1 MVRKLLAAFLLLFIA
16 SQASAGV
23 VYQVSFDSN
32 GASTTTTANLTVG
45 GAPVNFNIYF
55 HEKFDGSGAFTPRI
69 DLAGGVNGLT
79 TANFGVNRT
88 SGTTTDIS
96 NASGNAAFDFGGAPT
111 VNFSTSAAT
120 VEQEVS
126 VSPVFATSSAA
137 DRRTVLLGSIQVT
150 ANSLGSTTFSL
161 ADFLADSDDIIIDN
175 GIGGLLFV
183 ADDPLLNVLT
193 FGTLTITA
201 VPEPSSLMLVGV
213 VGCVAALRRRRAPK
227 PH

>member
-23 VYQVSFDSN
+23 VYQVSFDSD
-32 GASTTTTANLTVG
+32 GAASNINSNLTVG
-45 GAPVNFNIYF
+45 GSQLFNIYF
-55 HEKFDGSGAFTPRI
+55 HEKFDGSGSFTPRI

-111 VNFSTSAAT
+111 VNFSASAAT

-161 ADFLADSDDIIIDN
+161 ADFLAGNDDFIIDD

>member
-1 MVRKLLAAFLLLFIA
+1 MIRKLLAVFMLLTLA

-23 VYQVSFDSN
+23 VYQVSFDSA
-32 GASTTTTANLTVG
+32 GSSLSTTSSLTVG
-45 GAPVNFNIYF
+45 GSQVFNVYF
-55 HEKFDGSGAFTPRI
+55 HEKYDGSGSFTPRI
-69 DLAGGVNGLT
+69 DLPGGTNGLA

-88 SGTTTDIS
+88 SGTTTDITNATG
-96 NASGNAAFDFGGAPT
+96 NASFDFNGGPT
-111 VNFSTSAAT
+111 VSFNASSAT
-120 VEQEVS
+120 VGQEILLNP
-126 VSPVFATSSAA
+126 PVFATSAAA

-161 ADFLADSDDIIIDN
+161 ADFLAGSDDFIIDD
-175 GIGGLLFV
+175 GLGGLLFA
-183 ADDPLLNVLT
+183 ADGGVT

-213 VGCVAALRRRRAPK
+213 VGCIAALQRRRAPK

>member
-1 MVRKLLAAFLLLFIA
+1 MVRKLLAVFMLLTLA

-23 VYQVSFDSN
+23 VYQVSFDSAGSSLGTN
-32 GASTTTTANLTVG
+32 SNLTVG
-45 GAPVNFNIYF
+45 GSQVFSVYF
-55 HEKFDGSGAFTPRI
+55 HEKFDGSGSFTPRI

-88 SGTTTDIS
+88 SGTTSDITDATGNALFDIAPPTVVF
-96 NASGNAAFDFGGAPT
+96 NAS
-111 VNFSTSAAT
+111 SAT
-120 VEQEVS
+120 VAQEALT
-126 VSPVFATSSAA
+126 SPVFATSSAA

-150 ANSLGSTTFSL
+150 RNSSDQTIFTL
-161 ADFLADSDDIIIDN
+161 ADFLAGSDDFIIDDLL
-175 GIGGLLFV
+175 GGLAFA
-183 ADDPLLNVLT
+183 ADGSIG

-213 VGCVAALRRRRAPK
+213 VGCVAALRRRRASK